1 MVLGPSV
8 HETLRPFL
16 FLVSFVLQVL
26 MQESGHEINPL
37 SMLLAV
43 SVPSTF
49 LVAIVAL
56 ATEWLKEDFNWADLP
71 W

>member
-1 MVLGPSV
+1 
-8 HETLRPFL
+8 
-16 FLVSFVLQVL
+16 

-56 ATEWLKEDFNWADLP
+56 ATEWLKEGFNWGDLP